1 MTVVR
6 TRRELLSRAALIGAV
21 GSTGTLLA
29 QDQALASAETQT
41 QALTAIFE
49 VEQLVQF
56 AYQRVLQAGV
66 LGAGAARTAAAFLA
80 HEQSL
85 AQVLS
90 AWLLRLGVAPP
101 PPLDLPAADAALGKH
116 NISGSFDKM
125 ASEHDALML
134 LGALESV
141 AEGAYYLG
149 ISHLTDP
156 QLLQSAAQIMAN
168 EAQHATILS
177 ELLHPGDI
185 SRAVPAA
192 FVQGMP

>member
-6 TRRELLSRAALIGAV
+6 TRRELLGRAALIGAM
-21 GSTGTLLA
+21 GSAGTVLLFG
-29 QDQALASAETQT
+29 DALASTETQT
-41 QALTAIFE
+41 QALSAIFE
-49 VEQLVQF
+49 VELLVQF
-56 AYQRVLQAGV
+56 AYQRVLNAGV

-80 HEQSL
+80 HEQSH
-85 AQVLS
+85 AQVLTT
-90 AWLLRLGVAPP
+90 WLLKMGVAPP
-101 PPLDLPAADAALGKH
+101 PPLELPAADAALGKH
-116 NISGSFDKM
+116 NISGTLDKLT
-125 ASEHDALML
+125 SERDALML
-134 LGALESV
+134 LGELESV

-149 ISHLTDP
+149 IAHLTDP
-156 QLLQSAAQIMAN
+156 QLLQSAAQMMAN